1 MLCATNLRLRLS
13 DFQGIT
19 RCGNFN
25 ARMEMSGKYGRLE
38 GKVIPKIGRL
48 LAELLRLSQR
58 VSIARRRLSR
68 KWGGCLAIG
77 VSPAFRVTLCP
88 ALLANATNQ
97 TRAQNFD
104 DELDDLPGMLPNAT
118 NQTQRHEPGYVASAN
133 SRRPAHIQRHAS
145 SMP

>member
-13 DFQGIT
+13 DFQGII
-19 RCGNFN
+19 RCGNFD

-58 VSIARRRLSR
+58 VSIARRGLSR
-68 KWGGCLAIG
+68 KLGGCLAIS

-88 ALLANATNQ
+88 ALLANATK
-97 TRAQNFD
+97 QNH
-104 DELDDLPGMLPNAT
+104 
-118 NQTQRHEPGYVASAN
+118 RHEPGYVASAN
-133 SRRPAHIQRHAS
+133 SRQPATS
-145 SMP
+145 SDTPAACPEWNQSFEITSSSGWFLP